1 MAFEID
7 QNRINKTLPAD
18 ISEKNQEAVGT
29 LNNQNNEWLQ
39 INNLTPEEQIQLKTA
54 KQELKWNNIVR
65 INEIL
70 RNPELKK
77 LLSPTDLKEAFQK
90 LRSIHMEEANKH
102 IDTANLGAVRDDMS
116 NRLDT
121 VATGY
126 HELFKNL
133 QGHIETTG
141 QIHEE
146 SGENLV
152 DLQNQ
157 VEEAEVSI
165 QQLLKQLNKVS
176 NTPTP
181 RPIPIQDMSP
191 SWPRISTSENTIKF

>member
-1 MAFEID
+1 MTFEVN
-7 QNRINKTLPAD
+7 QNRINKTPLPGD
-18 ISEKNQEAVGT
+18 ISQENQEAVGA
-29 LNNQNNEWLQ
+29 LNHQNNEWLQ
-39 INNLTPEEQIQLKTA
+39 INKLTPEEQIQLKTA

-141 QIHEE
+141 PIHEE

-152 DLQNQ
+152 DLQNE
-157 VEEAEVSI
+157 VSEAESSI
-165 QQLLKQLNKVS
+165 HALLRQINTIG

-181 RPIPIQDMSP
+181 LVQWVQDMP
-191 SWPRISTSENTIKF
+191 PEPVKHDTINNF